1 MQAQLRHIQD
11 AGKVQAAVAV
21 QQSLHALGSIIAAIV
36 TAAFDKGS
44 CNVHCSCNVQCC
56 CDDASCLCSDTAAL
70 HVWSLCEALLPKKSL
85 QHAALQEMRCWEL
98 LYLRRQLVCI
108 FNHNILADG
117 SIGSIA
123 SGSAVS
129 RCPCGFIALL
139 LLPSL
144 LPVFAGDQLLLQC
157 TVWLAAEVY
166 GNIMSWNEEIVPALK
181 HQWIKKGRA

>member
-1 MQAQLRHIQD
+1 MQILPQPHLIRAQAMSTAPAMSI
-11 AGKVQAAVAV
+11 AAVMTP
-21 QQSLHALGSIIAAIV
+21 AACV
-36 TAAFDKGS
+36 ATQPLCMSGA
-44 CNVHCSCNVQCC
+44 CVRHCCPRN
-56 CDDASCLCSDTAAL
+56 
-70 HVWSLCEALLPKKSL
+70 SL
-85 QHAALQEMRCWEL
+85 QNVALQEMRCWEL

-108 FNHNILADG
+108 FNHNILAGG

-139 LLPSL
+139 PLPSL

-166 GNIMSWNEEIVPALK
+166 GNIMSWNEGIVPSLK
-181 HQWIKKGRA
+181 HQWIKTGRA